1 MVRRMSKLVHLPPLV
16 GVMTV
21 GWIMGWALPE
31 GKVEVSVAVFVLGA
45 FFIHT
50 YYLIFE
56 NRGHVFEDERTKR
69 ISEIAAVRTIQIVEV
84 ALAIAM
90 IALTGKLS
98 DPKFAGAFAAIGL
111 TLAGMLFLHFILR
124 HYYARVM

>member
-1 MVRRMSKLVHLPPLV
+1 MVRKMSKLVHLLPLV
-16 GVMTV
+16 GIMAM

-31 GKVEVSVAVFVLGA
+31 GKVEVSVVVFVLGA
-45 FFIHT
+45 FFIYG
-50 YYLIFE
+50 YYSVLE
-56 NRGHVFEDERTKR
+56 KRGHVFEDERTKR

-90 IALTGKLS
+90 IVLTEKLS

-111 TLAGMLFLHFILR
+111 TLAGVLFLHLILR
-124 HYYARVM
+124 HYYARRM